1 MEQKVVLSVMAL
13 FCGMRCGTTMS
24 TPDSGPSSG
33 GFQVTVS
40 GEGFASEGIAF
51 PAPASSDEPFF
62 QDGWEVKFES
72 VVTSI
77 GNVTISEEPDRNAAD
92 QSQTGAVVAELSGP
106 WIVDLAKDSALVAK
120 EMNGKAF
127 ELGSIANQNKKGGA
141 AFNLNDKYAFGYS
154 LLKATSNATNVNQVD
169 AATIST
175 MQAKGYALWIK
186 GTAEFKGQNCRSTV
200 ASYDFNTLP
209 KKVNFAFGYAIPT
222 VFKNCINPELS
233 TKDARG
239 IQSREGA
246 PTVAQVTLHLDHAFW
261 ESLEEDAPLR
271 WDVIASRKALTAGSD
286 SISLTE
292 EDLKGVSFEA
302 AKDAAGAALPW
313 RSCGPVQSSDRTMGT
328 VSYDPKGVPVS
339 ATGGAA
345 GLKDL
350 YDYMQYSLST
360 FGHLNNDGLCF
371 PDRQFPAPK

>member
-1 MEQKVVLSVMAL
+1 MNKRFVLSVAAVL
-13 FCGMRCGTTMS
+13 CGMRCGTTTS
-24 TPDSGPSSG
+24 TPDSGASGG

-51 PAPASSDEPFF
+51 PAPAGSEEPFF
-62 QDGWEVKFES
+62 QDGWDVKFES
-72 VVTSI
+72 VVASI

-92 QSQTGAVVAELSGP
+92 QSQTGPVVAELSGP
-106 WIVDLAKDSALVAK
+106 WIVDLAKDSPLVAK

-141 AFNLNDKYAFGYS
+141 SFNANDKYAFGYS
-154 LLKATSNATNVNQVD
+154 LLKATPNSTNVNQVD
-169 AATIST
+169 AATVAT

-186 GTAEFKGQNCRSTV
+186 GTATFKGENCRSTV
-200 ASYDFNTLP
+200 ASYNFNTLP
-209 KKVNFAFGYAIPT
+209 KKVNFAFGYSIPT

-239 IQSREGA
+239 IQVRTGA
-246 PTVAQVTLHLDHAFW
+246 PTVAQITLHLDHAFW

-271 WDVIASRKALTAGSD
+271 WDLIASRKALTPGAD
-286 SISLTE
+286 SISVTD

-302 AKDAAGAALPW
+302 PKDSAGAALPW
-313 RSCGPVQSSDRTMGT
+313 RYCGAAQSSDRTSGT

-339 ATGGAA
+339 AAGGEA

-350 YDYMQYSLST
+350 YDYMQYNLST

-371 PDRQFPAPK
+371 PERQFPAPK